1 MQNWRWSLADRR
13 PRNPPSPASIRARK
27 STRRIA
33 LALCRH
39 IGIAARDGIGQSRGM
54 GDHYPSWRQILAA
67 SCLIILLT
75 MIV

>member
-1 MQNWRWSLADRR
+1 
-13 PRNPPSPASIRARK
+13 
-27 STRRIA
+27 
-33 LALCRH
+33 
-39 IGIAARDGIGQSRGM
+39 M